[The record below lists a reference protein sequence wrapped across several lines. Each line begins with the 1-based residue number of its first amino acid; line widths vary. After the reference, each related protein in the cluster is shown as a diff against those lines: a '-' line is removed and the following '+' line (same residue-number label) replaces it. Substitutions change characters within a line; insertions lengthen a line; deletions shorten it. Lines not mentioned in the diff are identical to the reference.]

1 MWTVE
6 KLLNESDVEQKF
18 VYPLL
23 TLNPP
28 YGFGYPTSTVQT
40 KVNIKKYYIGK
51 GAEKKLYF
59 PDYILSNLGIPF
71 LVVEVKSPSEDVIE
85 GFRQARL
92 YATEL
97 NSIFPH
103 KTNPAKFVLA
113 TNGIEMLFGYFDQD
127 KPKVN
132 VKCNELSIYSEELDK
147 ILKEIKW
154 DVAQEYIKNISL
166 EQKQNGLFKVR
177 RLLGGGSVQNEE
189 VAGNAFA
196 ATVTSSIS
204 RIFNPETTFD
214 RELIVHEA
222 YITSKRRERYIEP
235 IDKVIR
241 AAKTPSETD
250 ATKFEDT
257 KTPNEIINKLKNAK
271 TLENKILLLIGSVGS
286 GKSTFIDYLQLKALP
301 SEVLDSTV
309 WCRLN
314 INNAPVNSKEIY
326 DWLRDNI
333 RLPS

>member
-1 MWTVE
+1 M
-6 KLLNESDVEQKF
+6 SC
-18 VYPLL
+18 
-23 TLNPP
+23 
-28 YGFGYPTSTVQT
+28 
-40 KVNIKKYYIGK
+40 
-51 GAEKKLYF
+51 
-59 PDYILSNLGIPF
+59 
-71 LVVEVKSPSEDVIE
+71 
-85 GFRQARL
+85 
-92 YATEL
+92 TE
-97 NSIFPH
+97 
-103 KTNPAKFVLA
+103 
-113 TNGIEMLFGYFDQD
+113 
-127 KPKVN
+127 
-132 VKCNELSIYSEELDK
+132 
-147 ILKEIKW
+147 
-154 DVAQEYIKNISL
+154 IKNISL

-286 GKSTFIDYLQLKALP
+286 TTSTFNDTTAVRGVTYQYSVSAQ
-301 SEVLDSTV
+301 DT
-309 WCRLN
+309 
-314 INNAPVNSKEIY
+314 NNAIIKLKPSTSKGTY
-326 DWLRDNI
+326 LRGLSMASSMSPGIMVDTKSVLN
-333 RLPS
+333 